1 MRRLAL
7 LVAVILAMGACI
19 RGDEDPSVSLKSPAD
34 GATVAG
40 GVTLE
45 MVADGIT
52 IEEAGE
58 ARDDA
63 GHFHV
68 IADDGCVATGD
79 PVPKD
84 ADHVHFGKGQT
95 SGTLYLAPGEHEVCL
110 QAADGLHMAMAA
122 TDTVT
127 ITAGIA
133 SQDEWCQ
140 VAGEV
145 DVLFEETDNGDAP
158 FADRQLAYEN
168 IHRLGEQLDAG
179 IDQVDASARPDV
191 GAAIGAVLELTAAYT
206 AATEETATVDAV
218 MAVLEKAED
227 EMAAA
232 AVWIDDTC
240 GISINS

>member
-7 LVAVILAMGACI
+7 LVAIVLAASGCF
-19 RGDEDPSVSLKSPAD
+19 RGDDDPSVSLKSPAD

-40 GVTLE
+40 AVTLE
-45 MVADGIT
+45 MTADGIT

-95 SGTLYLAPGEHEVCL
+95 SGKLYLAPGEHDVCL
-110 QAADGLHMAMAA
+110 QVADGLHMAMAA

-127 ITAGIA
+127 ITSGVR

-140 VAGEV
+140 VAGEI

-158 FADRQLAYEN
+158 FADRQLAYAN
-168 IHRLGEQLDAG
+168 IRRLAEQLDASM
-179 IDQVDASARPDV
+179 DEVDASARADV
-191 GAAIGAVLELTAAYT
+191 AGAIGAVLELTAAYT
-206 AATEETATVDAV
+206 SATDENSAFEAV
-218 MAVLEKAED
+218 MAIMEAAED
-227 EMAAA
+227 EMAGAA
-232 AVWIDDTC
+232 RWIDDTC